1 MAHMRRPQC
10 CLSGFCSVSK
20 VTMVREVVRA
30 GRTTINYNSVLSYTG
45 YTVTARLTPHAL
57 RPCESFRASSS
68 HISPRN
74 IFHRRKQDG
83 TTTMTM
89 ARASARAQ
97 TEAHGILSRR
107 RGLSQG
113 SRIVN
118 GSPRRGWR
126 ETITLDPTLGTMIDA
141 PAFVGSCK
149 SMEIRGG

>member
-1 MAHMRRPQC
+1 MRLQMAHMRRPQC

-20 VTMVREVVRA
+20 VTMMREVVRA

-83 TTTMTM
+83 TTTTTTTTM
-89 ARASARAQ
+89 VRARARAH

-107 RGLSQG
+107 RDLYRRTRGSSMDRLAAGEKRLLSIQP
-113 SRIVN
+113 SER
-118 GSPRRGWR
+118 
-126 ETITLDPTLGTMIDA
+126 
-141 PAFVGSCK
+141 
-149 SMEIRGG
+149 